1 MIAEKFITSVSGLF
15 DFALYFGSSVILVIL
30 FLAVYVR
37 VTPYR
42 EFKLIS
48 EGNLAAAYSFS
59 GALLGFAIPLASAVA
74 HSVGLIDMII
84 WGMIAMF
91 VQIITFFVV
100 KTIFPSI
107 VSDIPSNQ
115 VSKGLFLGVVS
126 LAVGILNAACIT
138 Y

>member
-84 WGMIAMF
+84 WGTIALI

-107 VSDIPSNQ
+107 VLDIPANHA
-115 VSKGLFLGVVS
+115 SKGLFLGVVS
-126 LAVGILNAACIT
+126 LTVGILNAACIT

>member
-1 MIAEKFITSVSGLF
+1 MIAEKFITSVSCLF

-84 WGMIAMF
+84 WGTIALI

-107 VSDIPSNQ
+107 VLDIPANHA
-115 VSKGLFLGVVS
+115 SKGLFLGVVS
-126 LAVGILNAACIT
+126 LTVGILNAACIT

>member
-1 MIAEKFITSVSGLF
+1 MIAEKFITSVSGLL

>member
-1 MIAEKFITSVSGLF
+1 MIAEKFITSVSGLL

-84 WGMIAMF
+84 WGMVAMF